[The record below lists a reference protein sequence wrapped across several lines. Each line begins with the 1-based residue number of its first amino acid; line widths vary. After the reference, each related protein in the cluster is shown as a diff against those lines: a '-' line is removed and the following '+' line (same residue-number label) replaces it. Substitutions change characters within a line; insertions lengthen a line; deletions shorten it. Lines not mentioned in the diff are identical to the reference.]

1 MTIRILIIVAVLIM
15 GIWLSYITDLSL
27 GGTIMLLGTL
37 GSAVALICGVTPMNL
52 SEYITETK
60 TYNTSVVS
68 TYVASNDMQPV
79 LLAASI
85 QPIVVPA
92 RSSYSPDCYV
102 AVSNGDAENIV
113 FSVSRADYGKYLK
126 GDVVTVTYYYIGN
139 AIYNITL
146 DGYSCKNTL
155 ALRDANIFTQQR
167 LLKEALWY

>member
-1 MTIRILIIVAVLIM
+1 MIIRVLWIIIALIVALV
-15 GIWLSYITDLSL
+15 LSYKLGLSKMWTLLFTMIVGSAISFLAICFPCDLSDY
-27 GGTIMLLGTL
+27 
-37 GSAVALICGVTPMNL
+37 VTDV
-52 SEYITETK
+52 K
-60 TYNTSVVS
+60 TYQTKVESKYIVKRVDS
-68 TYVASNDMQPV
+68 PV
-79 LLAASI
+79 MLAAHI

-92 RSSYSPDCYV
+92 QSNRYQPECYV

-126 GDVVTVTYYYIGN
+126 EDVVTVTYYYIGN

-167 LLKEALWY
+167 LLKEAL